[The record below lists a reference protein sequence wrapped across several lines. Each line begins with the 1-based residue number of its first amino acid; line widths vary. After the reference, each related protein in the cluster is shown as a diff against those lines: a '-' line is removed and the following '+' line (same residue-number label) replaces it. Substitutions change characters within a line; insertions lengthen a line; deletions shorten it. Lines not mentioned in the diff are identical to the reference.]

1 MQSGNTF
8 GETRYI
14 IDQCVKNDKSNLAK
28 SFLEARCN
36 ETKED
41 YELGVCHLYLFQLM
55 EANGE
60 DIAHLRTAIE
70 CFEREGAPEIFLNSL
85 REIIKEA
92 EK

>member
-1 MQSGNTF
+1 MSLCNRFSIKDSGT
-8 GETRYI
+8 ERTRERVTSA
-14 IDQCVKNDKSNLAK
+14 D
-28 SFLEARCN
+28 
-36 ETKED
+36 
-41 YELGVCHLYLFQLM
+41 GVCHLYLFQLM